1 MAGIMVPGTLRT
13 SEKKVEMKT
22 EKADYRGF
30 CREYRERAD
39 KGLPMDRTTM
49 VEMAEKHHTPIPE
62 KR

>member
-1 MAGIMVPGTLRT
+1 
-13 SEKKVEMKT
+13 MKT